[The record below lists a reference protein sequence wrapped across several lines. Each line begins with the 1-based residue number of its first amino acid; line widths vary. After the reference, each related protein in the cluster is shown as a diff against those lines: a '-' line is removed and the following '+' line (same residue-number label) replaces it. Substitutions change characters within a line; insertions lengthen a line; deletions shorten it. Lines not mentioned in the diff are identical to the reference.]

1 MLVFPYKKISR
12 CWLRGRD
19 LAAGSL
25 IHTEVCSRFQL
36 STSGSYWL
44 APLKSPWQFFS
55 EYNPVCHHWT
65 CLYFQMYTFFF
76 ILASLRAA
84 TPWSSSANHMLT
96 VQLLGRLNHHFW
108 NNCLHHH
115 IYHDHTHHLFDI
127 IICNVAPIISPSGS
141 SWTLPS
147 WSRRYVWEGGT
158 KMPQEAKY
166 VRLREANL
174 YYGVAS
180 SRLQKWSS
188 QRVVALLLN
197 PVNIEQ
203 LPKQV
208 QVLVQIIELN
218 WIDEI
223 EWVKIQCQ
231 DYLRLTT
238 YLTSQD
244 PWLHTRLRWTIDNII
259 CAWYE
264 FRRFRKFWC
273 WRLDPPFPRN
283 ALVSSAW
290 ASSALFVSSADIG
303 ENNIT

>member
-1 MLVFPYKKISR
+1 
-12 CWLRGRD
+12 
-19 LAAGSL
+19 
-25 IHTEVCSRFQL
+25 
-36 STSGSYWL
+36 
-44 APLKSPWQFFS
+44 
-55 EYNPVCHHWT
+55 
-65 CLYFQMYTFFF
+65 MYTFFF

-115 IYHDHTHHLFDI
+115 ICHDHTHHLSTYFKEIIAMAVGDI
-127 IICNVAPIISPSGS
+127 IFSLTLSFAIISNSGS

-180 SRLQKWSS
+180 SRQEKWSS

-218 WIDEI
+218 WWNWMSQNTMSGLPEADHIPHLTGSLVAHKAEVNNWQHNMCLI
-223 EWVKIQCQ
+223 WIQEVQ
-231 DYLRLTT
+231 EVLMLKTWPSLPQKRSRLLRL
-238 YLTSQD
+238 SQQC
-244 PWLHTRLRWTIDNII
+244 PLCLKCRYRGT
-259 CAWYE
+259 
-264 FRRFRKFWC
+264 
-273 WRLDPPFPRN
+273 
-283 ALVSSAW
+283 
-290 ASSALFVSSADIG
+290 
-303 ENNIT
+303 

>member
-1 MLVFPYKKISR
+1 
-12 CWLRGRD
+12 
-19 LAAGSL
+19 
-25 IHTEVCSRFQL
+25 
-36 STSGSYWL
+36 
-44 APLKSPWQFFS
+44 
-55 EYNPVCHHWT
+55 
-65 CLYFQMYTFFF
+65 MYTFFF

-84 TPWSSSANHMLT
+84 TPWSSSANPMLT

-115 IYHDHTHHLFDI
+115 ICHDHTHHLSTYFKEIIAMAVGDI
-127 IICNVAPIISPSGS
+127 IFSLTLSFAIISNSGS

-180 SRLQKWSS
+180 SRLEKWSS

-283 ALVSSAW
+283 ALASSAW